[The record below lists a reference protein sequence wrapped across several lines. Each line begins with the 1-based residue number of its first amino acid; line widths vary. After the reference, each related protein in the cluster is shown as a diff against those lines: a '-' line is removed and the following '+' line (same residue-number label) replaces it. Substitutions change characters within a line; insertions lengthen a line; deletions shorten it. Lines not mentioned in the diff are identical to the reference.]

1 MMKVDL
7 HMHSTYSDGSTT
19 LEELFQQA
27 KAAGLTH
34 ISVVDH
40 DTLDHI
46 EEGQQLAQKY
56 ALHFIPGIE
65 ISAYDFERGRKV
77 HMLGYQLHGE
87 CAHIRQLC
95 QPLLTRRHEHTLWQ
109 LRQIQEAGFAVTEE
123 QACERISKAGVLY
136 KQHIMAALTTTA
148 FDSKDYQTLYKS
160 LFKNNG
166 VAASDIRYV
175 DAFDALHAIKA
186 DGGIAVLA
194 HPGQLDSYDIAEQL
208 IVEGLD
214 GMELVHP
221 DHNEHD
227 YERIVMMANKHG
239 LLMTGGSDFHGRYG
253 IEVTLGKHIMQHLH
267 IPSFVN
273 A

>member
-1 MMKVDL
+1 MKVDL
-7 HMHSTYSDGSTT
+7 HMHSTYSDGSAT

-27 KAAGLTH
+27 QAANLTH

-40 DTLDHI
+40 DTVAHL

-56 ALHFIPGIE
+56 DIHFIPGIE

-77 HMLGYQLHGE
+77 HMLGYQLQGA
-87 CAHIRQLC
+87 CTNIRQLC

-109 LRQIQEAGFAVTEE
+109 LRQIQAAGFVITEE
-123 QACERISKAGVLY
+123 QACERISKAKVLY
-136 KQHIMAALTTTA
+136 KQHIMDALTTAA

-175 DAFDALHAIKA
+175 DVFDALRAIKA

-194 HPGQLDSYDIAEQL
+194 HPGQLDSYEVAEQL
-208 IVEGLD
+208 IREGLD
-214 GMELVHP
+214 GIELVHP
-221 DHNEHD
+221 DHNEDD
-227 YERIVMMANKHG
+227 YERIVTMANKYG

-253 IEVTLGKHIMQHLH
+253 TEVALGKYVMQHLH
-267 IPSFVN
+267 MPNFVN